1 MFHEKASSFLNP
13 WNEIVKLSLTSQAT
27 RTTRRRFVW
36 EGPEACRKAAD
47 TGVRRAPVRSA
58 CTPRDLLRYKMWK
71 KLFPSTLPKHS
82 ASATVRSFFMF
93 FFCIFSCWIPTNADR
108 FLSHC
113 FHYVKLLK
121 KRNTCPPRQTGIN
134 LSHWDIRWAKK
145 KQQLGCYMGFW
156 RIRCPCRSRKS
167 LTKRSGTWN
176 QGKLW
181 RTRTVKIQKMH
192 QVRHAWW
199 SRNPSSSI

>member
-1 MFHEKASSFLNP
+1 MFHEKPSSFLNP

-93 FFCIFSCWIPTNADR
+93 FFVFFHVGSQPMQIASCLIVSTMPN
-108 FLSHC
+108 F
-113 FHYVKLLK
+113 
-121 KRNTCPPRQTGIN
+121 
-134 LSHWDIRWAKK
+134 
-145 KQQLGCYMGFW
+145 
-156 RIRCPCRSRKS
+156 
-167 LTKRSGTWN
+167 
-176 QGKLW
+176 
-181 RTRTVKIQKMH
+181 
-192 QVRHAWW
+192 
-199 SRNPSSSI
+199 

>member
-13 WNEIVKLSLTSQAT
+13 WNEIVELSLTSQAT

-71 KLFPSTLPKHS
+71 KLFHSTLPKHS

-93 FFCIFSCWIPTNADR
+93 FLYFFMLDPNQCRSLPVSLFPLCQTSKKKEYMPPLSDR
-108 FLSHC
+108 HKSKSLRYTLS
-113 FHYVKLLK
+113 
-121 KRNTCPPRQTGIN
+121 
-134 LSHWDIRWAKK
+134 KK

-176 QGKLW
+176 QGKL
-181 RTRTVKIQKMH
+181 
-192 QVRHAWW
+192 
-199 SRNPSSSI
+199 